1 MNDNNRNDY
10 YKDSPPYITEYTSYL
25 RVIKSRSEK
34 TIEAYYRDLRIFLRY
49 IRWTTEDLP
58 EDMPF
63 SEIPI
68 KDIPFEKV
76 KNVTIGQIYDFLDFE
91 ALDCQ
96 NNERTRARKIS
107 ALKGFYKALCNNKL
121 RSYHSDNNPVEF
133 TETPSVRKTKPKYL
147 ALEDSRKLLENVPD
161 DASNDYTRDYCI
173 ITLFINCGM
182 RLSELVGLNIS
193 DIDFNDNTMRIL
205 GKGNKE
211 RILHINRACLD
222 TINDYLAVRPKSEEE
237 PNALFLSK
245 FGRRISRRRVQ
256 QIVGNALKA
265 SNLDHRGLSTHKL
278 RHTAATLMY
287 QYGNVDPLVL
297 KEVLGHQSTA
307 TTEIYTHLAND
318 NIRNALNANPLA
330 DVTKE
335 SHKRTKTETD
345 KK

>member
-1 MNDNNRNDY
+1 MEQKKHDPYADA
-10 YKDSPPYITEYTSYL
+10 PPYISEYLRYL
-25 RVIKSRSEK
+25 RVIKNRSEK

-49 IRWTTEDLP
+49 IRFTTEDLP
-58 EDMPF
+58 ENMSF

-68 KDIPFEKV
+68 RDIPFDRVEKV
-76 KNVTIGQIYDFLDFE
+76 TLAQVYDFLDFE

-121 RSYHSDNNPVEF
+121 QSYHSDNNPVEF
-133 TETPSVRKTKPKYL
+133 AETPSIRKTKPKYL
-147 ALEDSRKLLENVPD
+147 ALDDSRKLLENVPD
-161 DASNDYTRDYCI
+161 DASNDYIRDYCI

-182 RLSELVGLNIS
+182 RLSELVGLNIG

-222 TINDYLAVRPKSEEE
+222 TINDYLAVRPESEEE

-256 QIVGNALKA
+256 QIVENALKA
-265 SNLDHRGLSTHKL
+265 SNLDNRGLSVHKL

-307 TTEIYTHLAND
+307 TTEIYTHLANE
-318 NIRNALNANPLA
+318 NIRKALDSNPLA
-330 DVTKE
+330 DE
-335 SHKRTKTETD
+335 AEEHKRKPAKQD
-345 KK
+345 K

>member
-1 MNDNNRNDY
+1 MDLNRYAPYADA
-10 YKDSPPYITEYTSYL
+10 PPYIAEYL
-25 RVIKSRSEK
+25 RYLRIIKNRSEK
-34 TIEAYYRDLRIFLRY
+34 TIEAYYRDLRVFLRY
-49 IRWTTEDLP
+49 IRFSTEDIP
-58 EDMPF
+58 EEMEF

-76 KNVTIGQIYDFLDFE
+76 KNVTVGQIYAFLDFS
-91 ALDCQ
+91 ALDCN

-107 ALKGFYKALCNNKL
+107 ALKGFYKALCSDRL
-121 RSYHSDNNPVEF
+121 QSYHSDNNPVEF
-133 TETPSVRKTKPKYL
+133 TEAPAFRKSKPKYL
-147 ALEDSRKLLENVPD
+147 ELEDSRKLLENVPD
-161 DASNDYTRDYCI
+161 DASNDYVRDYCI

-182 RLSELVGLNIS
+182 RLSELVGLNIG

-222 TINDYLAVRPKSEEE
+222 TINDYLAVRPESEQE

-256 QIVGNALKA
+256 QIVENALKA
-265 SNLDHRGLSTHKL
+265 SNLDNRGLSVHKL

-287 QYGNVDPLVL
+287 QYGKVDPLVL
-297 KEVLGHQSTA
+297 KEVLGHQSTV

-318 NIRNALNANPLA
+318 NIREALDSNPLS
-330 DVTKE
+330 DMTKE
-335 SHKRTKTETD
+335 SHKRRGKSGKE
-345 KK
+345 

>member
-1 MNDNNRNDY
+1 MEPKKNNY
-10 YKDSPPYITEYTSYL
+10 YADCPPYLSEYLRYL
-25 RVIKSRSEK
+25 RVIKNRSEK

-49 IRWTTEDLP
+49 IRFTTEDLP
-58 EDMPF
+58 EDMSF

-68 KDIPFEKV
+68 RDIPFERVEKV
-76 KNVTIGQIYDFLDFE
+76 TLPQIYDFLDFE
-91 ALDCQ
+91 AFDCK

-121 RSYHSDNNPVEF
+121 QSYHSENNPVEF
-133 TETPSVRKTKPKYL
+133 TETPSIRKTKPKYL
-147 ALEDSRKLLENVPD
+147 ALDDSIKLLENVPD
-161 DASNDYTRDYCI
+161 DASNDYLRDYCI

-193 DIDFNDNTMRIL
+193 DIDFADNTMRIL

-211 RILHINRACLD
+211 RILHINNACLD
-222 TINDYLAVRPKSEEE
+222 TINDYLAVRPESEEE

-256 QIVGNALKA
+256 QIVENALKA
-265 SNLDHRGLSTHKL
+265 SNLDNRGLSTHKL

-318 NIRNALNANPLA
+318 NIRKALDSNPLSNE
-330 DVTKE
+330 TRE
-335 SHKRTKTETD
+335 HKKDPPKSD
-345 KK
+345 K

>member
-1 MNDNNRNDY
+1 MEQKKNNY
-10 YKDSPPYITEYTSYL
+10 YADCPPYLSEYLTYL
-25 RVIKSRSEK
+25 RVIRNRSEK
-34 TIEAYYRDLRIFLRY
+34 TIEAYFRDLRIFLRY
-49 IRWTTEDLP
+49 IRFTTEDLP
-58 EDMPF
+58 EDMSF

-68 KDIPFEKV
+68 RDIPFERV

-91 ALDCQ
+91 ALDCR

-133 TETPSVRKTKPKYL
+133 TETPSIRKTKPKYL
-147 ALEDSRKLLENVPD
+147 ALEDSKKLLENVPD
-161 DASNDYTRDYCI
+161 DASNDYVRDYCI

-182 RLSELVGLNIS
+182 RLSELVGLNIR

-211 RILHINRACLD
+211 RILHINNACLD
-222 TINDYLAVRPKSEEE
+222 TINDYLAVRPESEEE
-237 PNALFLSK
+237 PNALFLSR

-256 QIVGNALKA
+256 QIVENALRA

-287 QYGNVDPLVL
+287 QYGKVDPLVL

-307 TTEIYTHLAND
+307 TTEIYTHLVND
-318 NIRNALNANPLA
+318 NIRDALNGNPLSNE
-330 DVTKE
+330 TREHKKKSPE
-335 SHKRTKTETD
+335 SD
-345 KK
+345 K